1 MAPPQEIPARRG
13 KGARVQRGQS
23 IRVIN
28 THGTQVVDTW
38 AFNADD
44 LAEFMSME
52 HCRSTWKR
60 TMPRVGDGLLT
71 NKRRPILTLIEDSS
85 PGIHDTLISACD
97 RYRYETLGH
106 KGYHESCTENL
117 HLAMAELGLKPTE
130 VPCPLN
136 MWMNIPVK
144 PDASLSFEPTVSR
157 PGDRVL
163 LRAEMNVV
171 VVFSACPMDL
181 TPINGLKTL
190 NAHFQIV

>member
-1 MAPPQEIPARRG
+1 MAALQEIPARRG
-13 KGARVQRGQS
+13 KAARLERGKS

-52 HCRSTWKR
+52 HSRPTWKH
-60 TMPRVGDGLLT
+60 TMPRVGAALLT
-71 NKRRPILTLIEDSS
+71 NKRRPILTMVEDSS

-97 RYRYETLGH
+97 RYRYENLGH

-117 HLAMAELGLKPTE
+117 HLAMAELGLKPPE

-136 MWMNIPVK
+136 MWMNIPVR
-144 PDASLSFEPTVSR
+144 PDGSLSFEPTVSK
-157 PGDRVL
+157 PGDHVL
-163 LRAEMNVV
+163 LRAEMNVI

-190 NAHFQIV
+190 NAHFQIA

>member
-1 MAPPQEIPARRG
+1 VADLQEIPARHGKAARLERG
-13 KGARVQRGQS
+13 KS
-23 IRVIN
+23 IRVVN

-44 LAEFMSME
+44 LGEFMSME

-60 TMPRVGDGLLT
+60 TMPRIGDGLLT
-71 NKRRPILTLIEDSS
+71 NQRRPILTVVEDSS

-97 RYRYETLGH
+97 RYRYESLGH
-106 KGYHESCTENL
+106 RGYHESCTENL
-117 HLAMAELGLKPTE
+117 HLAMAELGLKPPE

-136 MWMNIPVK
+136 MWMNIPVR
-144 PDASLSFEPTVSR
+144 PDGSLSFEPTVAR
-157 PGDRVL
+157 PGDHVL

-190 NAHFQIV
+190 NAHFQIA

>member
-1 MAPPQEIPARRG
+1 MAAPQEIPARRG
-13 KGARVQRGQS
+13 KAARVQRGQS

-60 TMPRVGDGLLT
+60 TMPRLGDGLLT

-144 PDASLSFEPTVSR
+144 PDASLAFEPTVSR
-157 PGDRVL
+157 PGDHVL

>member
-1 MAPPQEIPARRG
+1 MAGLQEIPARRG
-13 KGARVQRGQS
+13 KAARLERGKS
-23 IRVIN
+23 LRVVN

-52 HCRSTWKR
+52 HCRSTWNR
-60 TMPRVGDGLLT
+60 TMPKVGDGLLT
-71 NKRRPILTLIEDSS
+71 NKRRPILTVVEDSS

-117 HLAMAELGLKPTE
+117 HLAMAELGLKPPE

-136 MWMNIPVK
+136 MWMNIPVG
-144 PDASLSFEPTVSR
+144 PGSSLSFEPTVSKA
-157 PGDRVL
+157 GDHVL
-163 LRAEMNVV
+163 LRAEMNVI

-190 NAHFQIV
+190 NAHFQIA

>member
-1 MAPPQEIPARRG
+1 MAAPQEIPARRG
-13 KGARVQRGQS
+13 KAARLQRGQS

-38 AFNADD
+38 AFIADD

-97 RYRYETLGH
+97 RYRYKTLGH

-157 PGDRVL
+157 PGDHVL

>member
-1 MAPPQEIPARRG
+1 MAVPQEIPARRG
-13 KGARVQRGQS
+13 KAARLQRGQS

-71 NKRRPILTLIEDSS
+71 NKRRPILTVIEDSS

-144 PDASLSFEPTVSR
+144 PDASLSFEPTVSKA
-157 PGDRVL
+157 GDHVL

>member
-1 MAPPQEIPARRG
+1 MGTLQEIPARRG
-13 KGARVQRGQS
+13 KAARLERGKS
-23 IRVIN
+23 IRVVN

-52 HCRSTWKR
+52 HSRPTLLH
-60 TMPRVGDGLLT
+60 TMPRVGDAMLT
-71 NKRRPILTLIEDSS
+71 NKRRPILTFVEDSS

-97 RYRYETLGH
+97 RYRYENLGH
-106 KGYHESCTENL
+106 RGYHESCTENL
-117 HLAMAELGLKPTE
+117 HLAMAELGVKPPE

-136 MWMNIPVK
+136 MWMNIPVR
-144 PDASLSFEPTVSR
+144 PDGSLSFEPTVSK
-157 PGDRVL
+157 PGDHVL
-163 LRAEMNVV
+163 LRAEMNVI

>member
-1 MAPPQEIPARRG
+1 VAPLQEIPARRG
-13 KGARVQRGQS
+13 KAARLEKGRS
-23 IRVIN
+23 IRLVN

-52 HCRSTWKR
+52 HCRPSWGR

-71 NKRRPILTLIEDSS
+71 NQRRPILTVMEDSS

-97 RYRYETLGH
+97 RYRYETLGYH
-106 KGYHESCTENL
+106 GYHESCTENL
-117 HLAMAELGLKPTE
+117 HLAMAELGLKPPE

-136 MWMNIPVK
+136 MWMNIPVR
-144 PDASLSFEPTVSR
+144 PDSSLSFEPTVSK
-157 PGDRVL
+157 PGDHVL
-163 LRAEMNVV
+163 LRAEMNVIM
-171 VVFSACPMDL
+171 VFSACPMDI

>member
-1 MAPPQEIPARRG
+1 MAAPQEIPARRG
-13 KGARVQRGQS
+13 KAARLQRGQS

-71 NKRRPILTLIEDSS
+71 NKRRPILTVIEDSS

-117 HLAMAELGLKPTE
+117 HLAMAELALKPTE

-157 PGDRVL
+157 PGDHML

>member
-1 MAPPQEIPARRG
+1 VSGLQEIPARRG
-13 KGARVQRGQS
+13 KAARLTRGQTL
-23 IRVIN
+23 RVVN

-52 HCRSTWKR
+52 HCHTAWRR
-60 TMPRVGDGLLT
+60 TMPKPGEAFVT
-71 NKRRPILTLIEDSS
+71 NKRRPILTVVEDTS

-97 RYRYETLGH
+97 RYRYEMLGH

-117 HLAMAELGLKPTE
+117 HLAMAELGVKPPE

-136 MWMNIPVK
+136 MWMNIPVG
-144 PDASLSFEPTVSR
+144 AGGALTFEPTVSK
-157 PGDRVL
+157 PGDHVL
-163 LRAEMNVV
+163 LKAELNAI

-190 NAHFQIV
+190 NAHFQIE

>member
-13 KGARVQRGQS
+13 MGARVQRGQS

>member
-1 MAPPQEIPARRG
+1 MTDLQEIPARRG
-13 KGARVQRGQS
+13 KAARLTKGQTL
-23 IRVIN
+23 RLIN

-52 HCRSTWKR
+52 HCHTAWRR
-60 TMPRVGDGLLT
+60 TMPKTGEAFVT
-71 NKRRPILTLIEDSS
+71 NKRRPILTLVEDSS
-85 PGIHDTLISACD
+85 PGIHDTLVSACD
-97 RYRYETLGH
+97 RYRYEMLGH

-117 HLAMAELGLKPTE
+117 HLALAEFGLKPPE

-136 MWMNIPVK
+136 MWMNIPVG
-144 PDASLSFEPTVSR
+144 PGGALAFEPTVSK
-157 PGDRVL
+157 PGDHVL
-163 LRAEMNVV
+163 LKAELNTI

-190 NAHFQIV
+190 NAHFQIL

>member
-1 MAPPQEIPARRG
+1 MGPLQEIRARRG
-13 KGARVQRGQS
+13 KAARLERGKS
-23 IRVIN
+23 IRLVN

-44 LAEFMSME
+44 LGEFMSME
-52 HCRSTWKR
+52 HSRPTWLR

-71 NKRRPILTLIEDSS
+71 NKRRPILTVVEDSS

-97 RYRYETLGH
+97 RYRYEALGH
-106 KGYHESCTENL
+106 RGYHENCTENL
-117 HLAMAELGLKPTE
+117 HLAMAELGLKPPE

-136 MWMNIPVK
+136 MWMNIRVR
-144 PDASLSFEPTVSR
+144 PDGSLSFEPTVCK
-157 PGDRVL
+157 PGDHVL
-163 LRAEMNVV
+163 LRAGMNVI

-190 NAHFQIV
+190 NAHFQIM

>member
-13 KGARVQRGQS
+13 KAARVQRGQS

>member
-1 MAPPQEIPARRG
+1 MAGLQEIPARRG
-13 KGARVQRGQS
+13 KAARLERGKS
-23 IRVIN
+23 IRLIN

-60 TMPRVGDGLLT
+60 TMPKVGDGLLT
-71 NKRRPILTLIEDSS
+71 NKRRPILTVVEDSS
-85 PGIHDTLISACD
+85 PGVHDTLISACD

-117 HLAMAELGLKPTE
+117 HLAMAELGLKPPE

-136 MWMNIPVK
+136 MWMNIPVGSGG
-144 PDASLSFEPTVSR
+144 SLTFEPTVSK
-157 PGDRVL
+157 PGDHVL
-163 LRAEMNVV
+163 LRAEMNVI

-190 NAHFQIV
+190 NAHFQIA

>member
-1 MAPPQEIPARRG
+1 MLQEIPARQG
-13 KGARVQRGQS
+13 KAARVAQRQR
-23 IRVIN
+23 IRMVN

-38 AFNADD
+38 AFNAQD
-44 LAEFMSME
+44 LSEFMSME
-52 HCRSTWKR
+52 HTRPLLKNI
-60 TMPRVGDGLLT
+60 MPRVGEPMRT
-71 NKRRPILTLIEDSS
+71 NRRRPIITFLEDSS
-85 PGIHDTLISACD
+85 PGIHDTLMAACD
-97 RYRYETLGH
+97 RYRYELLGH
-106 KGYHESCTENL
+106 KGYHENCTDNL
-117 HLAMAELGLKPTE
+117 HRAMAELGLTPPG

-144 PDASLSFEPTVSR
+144 PDASLSFEPTVSK
-157 PGDRVL
+157 PGDHVL